1 MCECVWHQKNGKK
14 ETGARAPGEKSFC
27 LSLFTNEINEIRSIG
42 GIAIHKVTT
51 ELTDSADKKREKSPC
66 PVESI

>member
-1 MCECVWHQKNGKK
+1 MCVCECVWHQKNGKK

-42 GIAIHKVTT
+42 GMAIHKVTT
-51 ELTDSADKKREKSPC
+51 EFDR
-66 PVESI
+66 